1 MAITVVP
8 GSAQLPVTKKP
19 VLSIGKDITDT
30 FMTFTCG
37 ELMGKPPVLIDVQRP
52 IEMRGRC
59 RITGDPSDN
68 PAGWTL
74 GLIQLQW
81 IETNWGYY
89 QGQNDTDGSCF
100 VQRGRPPARPTQGCR
115 DTFAPGEILFD
126 NNPGH
131 DRTVA
136 KAGTPFPI
144 DMTAFFSD
152 GPNDSYPL
160 KRLNSRTKKMN
171 FLREVQ
177 LEFHFCTILALMDP
191 NPALK
196 ILAMVDLENA
206 FQYLKHVFWNVHWQ
220 AKFLPTDFA
229 NLAASW
235 TITRTG
241 GSLGNSVNVSPTYDG
256 GPTDHRFTGIA
267 AALLAPNCMQLQAA
281 ARDHPNNTRENLTWE

>member
-19 VLSIGKDITDT
+19 VLSIRKDITDT
-30 FMTFTCG
+30 FMTFTCMQF
-37 ELMGKPPVLIDVQRP
+37 MGKPPVVIEAERP

-59 RITGDPSDN
+59 KITGNSGDD

-89 QGQNDTDGSCF
+89 QGQKDVDGSCF

-115 DTFAPGEILFD
+115 DTAEVGAILFD

-131 DRTVA
+131 DRTVV

-144 DMTAFFSD
+144 DMTALFSD

-160 KRLNSRTKKMN
+160 KRLNTRTNKIN

-177 LEFHFCTILALMDP
+177 LEFHFCTILALMNPD
-191 NPALK
+191 PALK
-196 ILAMVDLENA
+196 ILAMLDLENA
-206 FQYLKHVFWNVHWQ
+206 FTYLKHVFWNVHWQ
-220 AKFLPTDFA
+220 AQFLPTDFS
-229 NLAASW
+229 NLAAAW

-241 GSLGNSVNVSPTYDG
+241 GALGNSVNVSPTYDG
-256 GPTDHRFTGIA
+256 APTDPRFTGIA
-267 AALLAPNCMQLQAA
+267 AALLAPNCMQLQDA
-281 ARDHPNNTRENLTWE
+281 ARDHANNTTEKLTWE

>member
-8 GSAQLPVTKKP
+8 GSAQLPVTKRP
-19 VLSIGKDITDT
+19 VLNIAKDDDNTN
-30 FMTFTCG
+30 MTFTCKELIG
-37 ELMGKPPVLIDVQRP
+37 EKLVFIEVERP

-59 RITGDPSDN
+59 TITGDPGDN

-81 IETNWGYY
+81 IETNWAYY

-100 VQRGRPPARPTQGCR
+100 VQRGRPPARPAQGCR
-115 DTFAPGEILFD
+115 DTRAVGGILFD

-136 KAGTPFPI
+136 KAGAPFPI
-144 DMTAFFSD
+144 HMTSTFSD
-152 GPNDSYPL
+152 APFDSYPL
-160 KRLNSRTKKMN
+160 TRRNSRRGKIN

-191 NPALK
+191 DPALQV
-196 ILAMVDLENA
+196 LALLDLEKA
-206 FQYLKHVFWNVHWQ
+206 FRYLKHVFWNVHWQ
-220 AKFLPTDFA
+220 AKFLPTNFA
-229 NLAASW
+229 NIAAAW

-241 GSLGNSVNVSPTYDG
+241 GALGNAVNISPTFDG
-256 GPTDHRFTGIA
+256 RPTDPRFAGIKT
-267 AALLAPNCMQLQAA
+267 ALFAPNCLKAADAARAA
-281 ARDHPNNTRENLTWE
+281 ANASESLKWE